1 MVSAK
6 PGDRSGSFSHLPPA
20 STYILVHWV
29 EYEPMTLRIGT
40 SSLTTRPVGAAYS
53 NMYISFAAEADCL
66 CTVGGKMAK
75 LYLSQLPT
83 NSLWL
88 ECFALGCLCRMGQD
102 ICPNWAIMLNAMH
115 TLLDALDN
123 E

>member
-1 MVSAK
+1 
-6 PGDRSGSFSHLPPA
+6 
-20 STYILVHWV
+20 
-29 EYEPMTLRIGT
+29 
-40 SSLTTRPVGAAYS
+40 
-53 NMYISFAAEADCL
+53 
-66 CTVGGKMAK
+66 MAK